1 MIKKKWLLP
10 GMVLGGGAWLAAQV
24 WRWMETPYGRL
35 HPTMAVL
42 WRLMQLT
49 DDGLDLS
56 QETLADWRRQMN
68 QVTPRAPVTAVANRV
83 ISGPAGPLP
92 LRIYMPP
99 GEGPFPAMVFFHG
112 GGFVLGS
119 VASHENVARQLAR
132 RTGTVVIS
140 VDYRLAPE
148 HPYPAAVED
157 AYAAV
162 EWAAEH
168 AAAFQGDPARLM
180 VAGDSAGGNL
190 AAAVALKAR
199 DEAGP
204 AIRLQVL
211 LYPAL
216 TVQTIETGSRR
227 RYNGY
232 ILDEATLKQ
241 FRAWYLPDPARW
253 AEPYASPLQA
263 ADHSDLPPAYVMTA
277 EFDPLKDDGAQ
288 YAARLRAAGT
298 PVRYRECAGVMHG
311 FLSFADLVR
320 LVPLPMKIL
329 FAPETAVYADVRRVI
344 RDKIWDGYTD

>member
-1 MIKKKWLLP
+1 MKKKWLLP
-10 GMVLGGGAWLAAQV
+10 GMVLGSGAWLAARV

-42 WRLMQLT
+42 WRLMQL
-49 DDGLDLS
+49 DGGLAPSD
-56 QETLADWRRQMN
+56 ETLAELRAQMDR
-68 QVTPRAPVTAVANRV
+68 VLWRAPVAAVQDKV

-92 LRIYMPP
+92 LRIYTPP
-99 GEGPFPAMVFFHG
+99 GEGPFPPIVFFHG
-112 GGFVLGS
+112 GGFALGS

-132 RTGTVVIS
+132 QTKAVVIS

-148 HPYPAAVED
+148 HPYPAAVDD

-162 EWAAEH
+162 CWAAEH
-168 AAAFQGDPARLM
+168 CASFQGDPARLM

-199 DEAGP
+199 DENGP
-204 AIRLQVL
+204 AIKLQVL

-232 ILDEATLKQ
+232 ILEEATMKQ

-253 AEPYASPLQA
+253 GESYASPLQA
-263 ADHSDLPPAYVMTA
+263 ADYGGLPPAYVMTA

-288 YAARLRAAGT
+288 YAARLRAAGV
-298 PVRYRECAGVMHG
+298 PVRYREYAGVMHG
-311 FLSFADLVR
+311 FLSFADLLR
-320 LVPLPMKIL
+320 LVPLPMAIL
-329 FAPETAVYADVRRVI
+329 FAPETAVYAEVRQTM
-344 RDKIWDGYTD
+344 RDNFREDGYTD